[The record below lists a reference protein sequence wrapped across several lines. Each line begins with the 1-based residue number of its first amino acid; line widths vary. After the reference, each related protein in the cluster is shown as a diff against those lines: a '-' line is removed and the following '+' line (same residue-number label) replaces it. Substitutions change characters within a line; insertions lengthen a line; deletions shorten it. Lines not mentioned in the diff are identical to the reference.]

1 MAPSNALERTVPRAS
16 GREFDLVVY
25 GATGYTGRVVVE
37 YLVGLRERET
47 RGLKWAIAGRNADK
61 LAEVLHS
68 TGASAS
74 TPVLVA
80 DAADGDALAALA
92 ARTRVILTTAGPYQL
107 HGAPLLGACVA
118 CGTDYV
124 DLCGEPVWMRAMI
137 DRFDAAARDSGAR
150 IVFSCGFDSIPFDIG
165 VWHLQQLALGSF
177 GTPCR
182 DVEAR
187 VRELRGSLSGG
198 TLASLGAT
206 RDASRDARVAALM
219 RDPFALTPGFAGPD
233 QPADDQPRFDE
244 RNDTW
249 LAPFL
254 MAPINSK
261 NVHRSN
267 LLLEHAYGTDFRYSE
282 MLVTGRGE
290 RGEWIARSI
299 AADSPLLRRDAARPG
314 AGPSVE
320 ERERGRYEILFIGRT
335 PDGRVLRTSVAGDR
349 DPGYGSTSMM
359 VVQSALCLLTGEV
372 HKGGGLWTPAAALAP
387 SLVGRLTADA
397 GLTIS
402 IDPA

>member
-1 MAPSNALERTVPRAS
+1 MAPSDAPERTVLRAS
-16 GREFDLVVY
+16 ARDFDLVVY

-37 YLVGLRERET
+37 YLAGLREREAT
-47 RGLKWAIAGRNADK
+47 GLKWAIAGRNASK
-61 LAEVLHS
+61 LAEVLHR
-68 TGASAS
+68 TGTSAS
-74 TPVLVA
+74 TPILVA
-80 DAADGDALAALA
+80 GAADGEALAALT
-92 ARTRVILTTAGPYQL
+92 ARTRLILTTAGPYQL
-107 HGAPLLGACVA
+107 HGTPLLAACIA
-118 CGTDYV
+118 SGTDYV
-124 DLCGEPVWMRAMI
+124 DLCGEPVWIRAMI
-137 DRFDAAARDSGAR
+137 DRFEDAAKDSGAR
-150 IVFSCGFDSIPFDIG
+150 VIFSCGFDSIPFDIG
-165 VWHLQQLALGSF
+165 VWHLQQLALKSF
-177 GTPCR
+177 GIPCR

-198 TLASLGAT
+198 TGLGAT
-206 RDASRDARVAALM
+206 LDACRDERVAALM

-267 LLLEHAYGTDFRYSE
+267 LLLGHAYGTDFRYSE

-290 RGEWIARSI
+290 RGERIARSI
-299 AADSPLLRRDAARPG
+299 AADSPLLRPGAMGPG

-335 PDGRVLRTSVAGDR
+335 PDGRVLRTRLAANR

-359 VVQSALCLLTGEV
+359 VVQSALCLLAGEV
-372 HKGGGLWTPAAALAP
+372 HRGGGLWTPAAAMAP
-387 SLVGRLTADA
+387 SLVGRLTGAA